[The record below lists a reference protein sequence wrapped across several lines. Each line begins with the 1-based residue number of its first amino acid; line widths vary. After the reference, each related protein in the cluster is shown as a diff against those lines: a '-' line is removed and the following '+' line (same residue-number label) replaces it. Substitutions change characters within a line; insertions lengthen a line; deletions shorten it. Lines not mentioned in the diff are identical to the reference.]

1 LATVCVIVITTDSL
15 SAQGRGGGAAPVT
28 LPSDAYA
35 PPPAASLTIPRN
47 DADLRLEAARLGAAQ
62 GAPSTASAPS
72 LDEQEQFLLKA
83 KVIRARG
90 INIIGVTGTT
100 RLTLTD
106 GRLTHDGQFQ
116 PIDEAKLRFESTRGT
131 EFNFRDCWC
140 YNVAAYR
147 LARLLDLDMIPP
159 SVERTYNGKKGSFTW
174 WVDDVV
180 MDEAARVKKKIAT
193 PDAARWNQQMWH
205 VRLFDQLIYNVDRN
219 LGNLVIDSDWR
230 IWMIDHTR
238 AFRLFDT
245 LKTVGN
251 LVRVDRQFLERLKA
265 LDRAPLVEETKNYLT
280 PFEINALLKRRD
292 LIVQHFERVEGSVF
306 DWDRPKRR

>member
-1 LATVCVIVITTDSL
+1 MRNLARFTTRVLAAALATVCVIVITTDSL
-15 SAQGRGGGAAPVT
+15 RGQGRGGGAAPGPPV
-28 LPSDAYA
+28 SDAQA
-35 PPPAASLTIPRN
+35 
-47 DADLRLEAARLGAAQ
+47 
-62 GAPSTASAPS
+62 APSTAPALS
-72 LDEQEQFLLKA
+72 LDEQAQFLLKA

-90 INIIGVTGTT
+90 INIGVTGTT

-116 PIDEAKLRFESTRGT
+116 PIDETKQRFESTRGT

-159 SVERTYNGKKGSFTW
+159 SVERTYNGQKGSFTW

-180 MDEAARVKKKIAT
+180 MDEAARVKNKIAT

-205 VRLFDQLIYNVDRN
+205 VRVFDQLIYNVDRN

-265 LDRAPLVEETKNYLT
+265 LDRARLVEETKNYLT

>member
-1 LATVCVIVITTDSL
+1 MRNLARFTTRVLAAALATVCVIVITTDSL
-15 SAQGRGGGAAPVT
+15 RGQGRGGGAAPGPPV
-28 LPSDAYA
+28 SDAQA
-35 PPPAASLTIPRN
+35 
-47 DADLRLEAARLGAAQ
+47 
-62 GAPSTASAPS
+62 APSTAPALS
-72 LDEQEQFLLKA
+72 LDEQAQFLLKA

-90 INIIGVTGTT
+90 INIGVTGTT

-116 PIDEAKLRFESTRGT
+116 PIDETKQRFESTRGI

-159 SVERTYNGKKGSFTW
+159 SVERTYNGQKGSFTW

-180 MDEAARVKKKIAT
+180 MDEAARVKNKIAT

-205 VRLFDQLIYNVDRN
+205 VRVFDQLIYNFDRN
-219 LGNLVIDSDWR
+219 LGNLVIDRDWR

-265 LDRAPLVEETKNYLT
+265 LDRARLVEETKNYLT

>member
-1 LATVCVIVITTDSL
+1 MRNLARFTARVLAAALATVCVIVITTDSL
-15 SAQGRGGGAAPVT
+15 RGQGRGGGAAPGPPV
-28 LPSDAYA
+28 SDAQA
-35 PPPAASLTIPRN
+35 
-47 DADLRLEAARLGAAQ
+47 
-62 GAPSTASAPS
+62 APSTAPALS
-72 LDEQEQFLLKA
+72 LDEQAQFLLKA

-90 INIIGVTGTT
+90 INIGVTGTT

-116 PIDEAKLRFESTRGT
+116 PIDETKQRFESTRGT

-159 SVERTYNGKKGSFTW
+159 SVERTYNGQKGSFTW

-180 MDEAARVKKKIAT
+180 MDEAARVKNKIAT

-205 VRLFDQLIYNVDRN
+205 VRVFDQLIYNVDRN

-265 LDRAPLVEETKNYLT
+265 LDRARLVEETKNYLT

>member
-1 LATVCVIVITTDSL
+1 MPQQRVFGGGSVWLVRFTSRAAAAALVAVFAIVITTDSA
-15 SAQGRGGGAAPVT
+15 SAQERGGAAAPV
-28 LPSDAYA
+28 
-35 PPPAASLTIPRN
+35 PPPSSAS
-47 DADLRLEAARLGAAQ
+47 
-62 GAPSTASAPS
+62 GAPSTAPALS
-72 LDEQEQFLLKA
+72 LDEQERFLLEA
-83 KVIRARG
+83 KVIRARA
-90 INIIGVTGTT
+90 INIGVTGTT

-116 PIDEAKLRFESTRGT
+116 PIDETKQRFESTRGT

-159 SVERTYNGKKGSFTW
+159 SVERTYNRQKGSFTW
-174 WVDDVV
+174 WVDDVL

-193 PDAARWNQQMWH
+193 PDADRWNQQMWH
-205 VRLFDQLIYNVDRN
+205 VRVFDQLIYNVDRN

-245 LKTVGN
+245 LKAVGN
-251 LVRVDRQFLERLKA
+251 LVRADRQFLERLKA
-265 LDRAPLVEETKNYLT
+265 LDRARVVEATKNYLT

-306 DWDRPKRR
+306 DWDRPNRR